1 MSRIIITQIENKRG
15 CDRFTKLKMIVKRS
29 LIFVMH
35 ILCVIERHVQIPGG
49 DHLMCAEANLLK

>member
-35 ILCVIERHVQIPGG
+35 ILCVMERHVQIPGG
-49 DHLMCAEANLLK
+49 DHLMCA